1 MSSRV
6 ASGQLGATA
15 IRRTNCVYYLCG
27 VVDEVDAPLVV
38 LPLLPPWGQGGG
50 HVVETG

>member
-15 IRRTNCVYYLCG
+15 I
-27 VVDEVDAPLVV
+27 ALVTFTFLHINFLKV
-38 LPLLPPWGQGGG
+38 HSIDVIS
-50 HVVETG
+50 HV

>member
-15 IRRTNCVYYLCG
+15 IRNSLTLAFEYCEVRIRSAMCEWLIIYRVS
-27 VVDEVDAPLVV
+27 VVKLAA
-38 LPLLPPWGQGGG
+38 LL
-50 HVVETG
+50 

>member
-15 IRRTNCVYYLCG
+15 LTLRSIVPPGQETDT
-27 VVDEVDAPLVV
+27 VVDSMTDENV
-38 LPLLPPWGQGGG
+38 PPIESIGPPI
-50 HVVETG
+50 